1 MEADT
6 NYVRVNRRIQIP
18 IDEIRLSFSTS
29 GGPGGQ
35 HANRSSTRV
44 DLSWNVERSRALGP
58 RQRQRLLTRLAS
70 RIDGQGNL
78 RLSAGERRSQL
89 RNREAVLERLAE
101 LVDGAL
107 RIPKVRRKTA
117 PTAAARERRLRAK
130 KQRSETKRLRRPP
143 GL

>member
-1 MEADT
+1 VDDH
-6 NYVRVNRRIQIP
+6 VRVNRRLQIP
-18 IDEIRLSFSTS
+18 LDEVRLSFSTS

-58 RQRQRLLTRLAS
+58 RQRQRLLAKLAS

-78 RLSAGERRSQL
+78 RLSAGERRSQV

-101 LVDGAL
+101 LVDRAL
-107 RIPKVRRKTA
+107 RVPKPRRRTT
-117 PTAAARERRLRAK
+117 PTAASRERRLREK
-130 KQRSETKRLRRPP
+130 KRRGETKRLRRP
-143 GL
+143 L

>member
-1 MEADT
+1 MDH
-6 NYVRVNRRIQIP
+6 VRVNRRLQIP
-18 IDEIRLSFSTS
+18 LDEITLTFSTA

-44 DLSWNVERSRALGP
+44 DLSWNVERSRELGP

-78 RLSAGERRSQL
+78 RLSAGERRSQT
-89 RNREAVLERLAE
+89 RNREAVLERLAGV
-101 LVDGAL
+101 VDRAL
-107 RIPKVRRKTA
+107 RVPKPRRKTA
-117 PTAAARERRLRAK
+117 PSAAARERRLREK